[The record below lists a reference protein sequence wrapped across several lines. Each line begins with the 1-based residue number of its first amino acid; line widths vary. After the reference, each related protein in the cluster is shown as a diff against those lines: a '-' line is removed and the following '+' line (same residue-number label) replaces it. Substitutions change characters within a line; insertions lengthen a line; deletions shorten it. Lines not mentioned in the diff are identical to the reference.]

1 VSNFDRSAAQQS
13 AISVL
18 TVKKGLLISV
28 DIFNLNNDIEATS
41 NHRGRAAWDSLRTVS
56 QGLGSCSGLRVDV
69 RNRRCPFGLLP
80 TWSAERTFRI
90 HRDCGVP
97 ANRLRARLPI
107 RRHPRP
113 VVTSRDTPQIV
124 ASSGATPAAL
134 LSALPQRQEG
144 GSAAVSFGLSFA
156 QVESKQSAV
165 ARPSAYLTP
174 PWASRF
180 SQKKQRKTLRSPG
193 VCAVIAVAE
202 SCGIGSRLP
211 PGTIG

>member
-1 VSNFDRSAAQQS
+1 M
-13 AISVL
+13 
-18 TVKKGLLISV
+18 G
-28 DIFNLNNDIEATS
+28 ATS
-41 NHRGRAAWDSLRTVS
+41 GDKPNHRERAAWDSLRTVF
-56 QGLGSCSGLRVDV
+56 QGLDSYSGLRVDP
-69 RNRRCPFGLLP
+69 RDRRCPFGLLP

-90 HRDCGVP
+90 HRDCDVP

-107 RRHPRP
+107 RHHSRP
-113 VVTSRDTPQIV
+113 VATSRDTPQIV
-124 ASSGATPAAL
+124 ASGGATAPAAL

-144 GSAAVSFGLSFA
+144 GSAAASFGLSFA

-165 ARPSAYLTP
+165 ARPSAYLSP

-193 VCAVIAVAE
+193 VWAVIAVAE
-202 SCGIGSRLP
+202 SRGIGSRLP